1 MRSQCS
7 VLNFTLLSVFFKI
20 QNERL
25 ANEMTKAYI
34 TLSNTYVNDE
44 ESSYTWLNLGSIIAG
59 LGDVAG

>member
-1 MRSQCS
+1 MCSQYS
-7 VLNFTLLSVFFKI
+7 ILNSTLLSAFLKI
-20 QNERL
+20 QDERL
-25 ANEMTKAYI
+25 VNEITLAYI